1 MTNQQIYS
9 EYGIQPTDS
18 NLIVEKFGL
27 PSGDHSDESVQKIRA
42 VHSEAKKAGLSV
54 KKYLTTIEVEGRS
67 QSQAPSQ
74 ASASRAS
81 HIQAPTDEAAVGD
94 LHLTVRNTLSSIVSG
109 SVQTLTALDNQL
121 ADHEVAVSTAI
132 VARLKQS
139 KGRTARLVIS
149 GLEHEDTTFFQLAP
163 SGAVES
169 FAEQASRILALPSGA
184 PQYEQP
190 VLNQAT
196 VMVHENDQRTQQQG
210 R

>member
-27 PSGDHSDESVQKIRA
+27 PSGDHSSESVQKIRA
-42 VHSEAKKAGLSV
+42 VHSEARKAGLSV
-54 KKYLTTIEVEGRS
+54 KKYLPTIEVEGRS
-67 QSQAPSQ
+67 QPQAQGP
-74 ASASRAS
+74 RAS

-109 SVQTLTALDNQL
+109 SVQTLTALDDQL

-163 SGAVES
+163 TGAVES
-169 FAEQASRILALPSGA
+169 FAKQAARILALPSGA

-190 VLNQAT
+190 ALKQAT
-196 VMVHENDQRTQQQG
+196 VTLVQEDAQTAQQQG
-210 R
+210 G